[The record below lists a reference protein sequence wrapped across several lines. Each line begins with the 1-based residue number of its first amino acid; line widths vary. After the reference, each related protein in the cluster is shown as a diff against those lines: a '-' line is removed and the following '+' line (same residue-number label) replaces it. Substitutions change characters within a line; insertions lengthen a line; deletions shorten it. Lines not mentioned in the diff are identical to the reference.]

1 MYFKAQV
8 SGFFLSRAKEKADVD
23 RMKLP
28 STRDFFKDQKS
39 FDDKMSIEMV
49 WYVCVWEVGG
59 VCVLWCVCV
68 VVYVF
73 VCVVIVVVCVLRVC
87 VCVCLC
93 VCCCSGGGG
102 VFVFVCVC
110 MRACAVRAC
119 VCACGQGGDHL
130 QSLSYWFP

>member
-49 WYVCVWEVGG
+49 WYVCVCGRWEGCVCCGVC
-59 VCVLWCVCV
+59 VCVLWCM
-68 VVYVF
+68 
-73 VCVVIVVVCVLRVC
+73 
-87 VCVCLC
+87 CLC
-93 VCCCSGGGG
+93 V
-102 VFVFVCVC
+102 
-110 MRACAVRAC
+110 
-119 VCACGQGGDHL
+119 L
-130 QSLSYWFP
+130 L